1 MAKQQKQQKQQ
12 DQQNNKQQQDQQ
24 NTGNDYLN
32 QEPGRG
38 PRIKIWHYL
47 AFIGVFI
54 VIQWFFYPKQTNEI
68 SYKTFKDTLK
78 SGAIEKVSIGK
89 NEIMGRYQRFDT
101 RGMPQPDTMP
111 KIESIRQ
118 KASGGEGY
126 DFVTVRVQDDSLIHQ
141 LERYNVNYEGRVENT
156 FWREAL
162 GWIIPILFFI
172 LIWAFIIRR
181 MSKTMG
187 GGAGGMQNPFNIGKS
202 KAQMHV
208 KSKEN
213 DVTFKDV
220 AGVDE
225 AKEELKEMIEFLRTP
240 EKFTRLGGKLPK
252 GVVLI
257 GPPGTG
263 KTLLA
268 RAVAGEADVP
278 FFSLTGSEFIEMF
291 VGVGASRVRDL
302 FKQAKSKQP
311 CIIFIDELDAI
322 GKSRGQNVQMGAND
336 ERENTLNQL
345 LSEMDG
351 FTAND
356 TIIVMASTNRPEVLD
371 KALLRPGR
379 FDRQVMVD
387 RPDKKGR
394 YDILKLHTK
403 DIKLANEEDLH
414 KIAANTAG
422 FSGADL
428 ANICNE
434 AALWASRKD
443 KNEVE
448 LSDLQEAI
456 ERIVAGL
463 EKKNRLINEKER
475 KIVAYHES
483 GHAIVGHYTPGADP
497 VQKVSIVPRGV
508 AALGF
513 TMQTPLEDRFLM
525 SEKEIRGKIKGLL
538 GGRAAEDLIFG
549 DISTGAANDLE
560 KVTQMAYNMVTLYGM
575 SKKLPNVSFKKQNQN
590 EMLGNQLMVDKR
602 SEKTEQVIDAEA
614 QGIINDCYNET
625 REMLEKHKDKLDQM
639 ANRLLENEVLLEDDV
654 TEILGKSLNT

>member
-1 MAKQQKQQKQQ
+1 MTKQKQEQKQE
-12 DQQNNKQQQDQQ
+12 QQQDQHKKED
-24 NTGNDYLN
+24 GN
-32 QEPGRG
+32 QEPGKK
-38 PRIKIWHYL
+38 PQIKIWHYL
-47 AFIGVFI
+47 AFIGLFLAL
-54 VIQWFFYPKQTNEI
+54 QWFFYPDKTDEI
-68 SYKTFKDTLK
+68 SYRNFKDTLK
-78 SGAIEKVSIGK
+78 AGAVAEVSIGENK
-89 NEIMGRYQRFDT
+89 IMGRYKRES
-101 RGMPQPDTMP
+101 RGMAQPDTLP
-111 KIESIRQ
+111 KVESIRQ
-118 KASGGEGY
+118 KASGSEAH
-126 DFVTVRVQDDSLIHQ
+126 DFVTVRVKDEELIAQ
-141 LERYNVNYEGRVENT
+141 LEKYSVEYKGHIENT
-156 FWREAL
+156 FWRDAL

-172 LIWAFIIRR
+172 ILWGFIIRR

-187 GGAGGMQNPFNIGKS
+187 GGGGGMQNPFNIGKS
-202 KAQMHV
+202 KAQVHV

-213 DVTFKDV
+213 DVTFGHV

-240 EKFTRLGGKLPK
+240 DKFTRLGGKLPK

-351 FTAND
+351 FAAND

-403 DIKLANEEDLH
+403 DIKLANQEDLH
-414 KIAANTAG
+414 KIAANTPG

-434 AALWASRKD
+434 AALWASRQGKE
-443 KNEVE
+443 EVE
-448 LSDLQEAI
+448 LTDLQQAI

-475 KIVAYHES
+475 KIVAFHES

-525 SEKEIRGKIKGLL
+525 SESEIRGKIKGLL
-538 GGRAAEDLIFG
+538 GGRAAEDIIFS

-560 KVTQMAYNMVTLYGM
+560 RVTQMAYNMVTIYGM
-575 SKKLPNVSFKKQNQN
+575 SKNLPNISFKKQNQN
-590 EMLGNQLMVDKR
+590 EMLGNPLMVDKR

-614 QGIINDCYNET
+614 QKIINDCYKET
-625 REMLEKHKDKLDQM
+625 RELLEKHKDKLEQM

-654 TEILGKSLNT
+654 NEILGESVNS